1 MGKLPNQIATPR
13 GNLYNPAMPEDKPVP
28 EADARPAS
36 SGAKK
41 RPLSKRLLR
50 LGLFLLYILIIAE
63 IGSRVYWKIKRDM
76 PFFSGREDW
85 YNRFYDEMKD
95 SNVWTTDLR
104 PDDGY
109 FDVLLLGGSAL
120 DRIYTTLGKD
130 SQIIQDKFEKFINKS
145 TKSNKPAKPVR
156 VFNLANPGL
165 TTRDSLIKYRVLG
178 DAKKHFDLVIVYH
191 GINDTRLNN
200 CPPDKF
206 KDDYTHGGWYE
217 QIRRMEDQVGMMPFF
232 TLPYTIQYT
241 TIHIMSSKKLH
252 FYVPRHKQNPDW
264 VAHGTNIKTGEP
276 FRRNMQEI
284 LNLAVTRSEPVIVM
298 PFAWYVPED
307 YSIVK
312 CKGGQL
318 DYAPSPAPSAV
329 ELWGSIEGV
338 TKGLKVHND
347 IIRSL
352 AEENKAVIFADTEGF
367 IPKIGENFHDV
378 CHLSPAGKKLW
389 LQAVLTAMKTRGAA
403 Q

>member
-1 MGKLPNQIATPR
+1 M
-13 GNLYNPAMPEDKPVP
+13 
-28 EADARPAS
+28 
-36 SGAKK
+36 
-41 RPLSKRLLR
+41 
-50 LGLFLLYILIIAE
+50 GLFLLYVLIIAE
-63 IGSRVYWKIKRDM
+63 IGSRAYWKIKRDM

-95 SNVWTTDLR
+95 SNVWTADLR
-104 PDDGY
+104 PDNGY

-120 DRIYTTLGKD
+120 DRIHTALGKD
-130 SQIIQDKFEKFINKS
+130 SRVIQERLEKFFIKS
-145 TKSNKPAKPVR
+145 GKPGKSVR
-156 VFNLANPGL
+156 IFNLANPGL

-200 CPPDKF
+200 CPPEKF

-217 QIRRMEDQVGMMPFF
+217 QIRRMEAQVALLPFF

-241 TIHIMSSKKLH
+241 VIHIMSSKKLH
-252 FYVPRHKQNPDW
+252 YYVPRHKQNPDW
-264 VAHGTNIKTGEP
+264 VAHGADIKTGRP

-284 LNLAVTRSEPVIVM
+284 LDLAAARSEPVLM
-298 PFAWYVPED
+298 MTFAWYVPED
-307 YSIVK
+307 YSITK

-347 IIRSL
+347 IIRDL
-352 AEENKAVIFADTEGF
+352 GDENEKMIFVDTERL
-367 IPKIGENFHDV
+367 IPRIGENFNDV
-378 CHLSPAGKKLW
+378 CHLSAAGKKLW
-389 LQAVLTAMKTRGAA
+389 LQEILAAMKTRDPVRLEYLKLELF
-403 Q
+403 